1 MKTVKQIIEKHYKLD
16 TDEEGNAVMYLGQ
29 IEDLLLEYGK
39 QLLTEASKR
48 ANIILKDVYSEDFT
62 IVNDEIVRY
71 NPRGVSS
78 VYADECTKF
87 SIKINSESI
96 LNIINELK

>member
-39 QLLTEASKR
+39 QLLIEASER
-48 ANIILKDVYSEDFT
+48 AKLEVDDYFKITESEKVSNEDCCVT
-62 IVNDEIVRY
+62 I
-71 NPRGVSS
+71 S
-78 VYADECTKF
+78 KH
-87 SIKINSESI
+87 SI